1 MEIEHAWS
9 TAIGQLDLELPTA
22 MRASLVRLLLK
33 QDGVLTENTYDKKTQ
48 GSGVKAF
55 NDSLVN
61 LFDYEKYGNS
71 TDHRIAQYPVSATC
85 LNYLQQFE
93 QIASKIIRQYIS
105 EAWGLDQDSE
115 IKIRGFGN
123 IQRTLGRRTGIHHH
137 HGWDGV
143 FLHYLTVGGEDDLLS
158 VEMEDW
164 DFYHK
169 PYHTDYSGDLIMVDP
184 RGPIKMPYNEKAK
197 TFKPRVGLTLIHPAY
212 LWHETHTHTGIG
224 TRVGIVIN
232 FNITN
237 KNVDELPTIMTKDF

>member
-1 MEIEHAWS
+1 MEIEQAWS
-9 TAIGQLDLELPTA
+9 TPIAKLHIGLPLE
-22 MRASLVRLLLK
+22 MRAVLVRLLMK
-33 QDGVLTENTYDKKTQ
+33 QVGVLTENTYDAVNKED
-48 GSGVKAF
+48 GINAF
-55 NDSLVN
+55 NDSLIN
-61 LFDYEKYGNS
+61 LFDYSNS
-71 TDHRIAQYPVSATC
+71 SYSDKCVE
-85 LNYLQQFE
+85 YLQRFE
-93 QIASKIIRQYIS
+93 QIASEHIRNYI
-105 EAWGLDQDSE
+105 EQAWGLDRDSE

-123 IQRTLGRRTGIHHH
+123 IQRTLGRRTGLHHH

-158 VEMEDW
+158 VELEDW
-164 DFYHK
+164 DFYHR

-197 TFKPRVGLTLIHPAY
+197 TFKPEIGLTLIHPAY

-237 KNVDELPTIMTKDF
+237 KNVDQLPTTLVRAQ